1 MKIASLFGI
10 SFIFTIL
17 ILSTSLP
24 YQTIEAQKGGPDFIP
39 GQYIVVLEDGVSSQN
54 VIKKHGAAPDFV
66 YSHALNGFSAPL
78 SPAALAELKQ
88 DPRVKYVEQV
98 QKLSISV
105 QDIPTGI
112 DRIDAEPGTSTTS
125 YADKVTVA
133 IIDTG
138 IADHLDLNVVKK
150 VNCAKKGPFNQE
162 CKEGNANDANGHG
175 THVAGTVAA
184 RDNTEGVVGV
194 APGADL
200 WAMKVFKDNGDGWT
214 SYSIAA
220 LDYIIGQGGVD
231 VVNMSLT
238 SSTSQAVNDAVKRTY
253 DAGIVVVVA
262 AGNQLSDASTRS
274 PASAPE
280 AITVSAIADFDG
292 KGGGKA
298 DQTVNFSI
306 CTEDT
311 DDSFACF
318 SNFGSLIDIAAP
330 GVLILSTWNDGGYAT
345 ISGTSMAS
353 PHVAGAAAKLIADAR
368 NSIPSME
375 LTPQQVLNK
384 LVTEDSIKA
393 GETNYFTGDVDAFAE
408 PLLYVGDQTQT
419 TEPTFSI
426 SSDPE
431 ITIKSGSS
439 DSTTVTVSSVN
450 GFSDDVTLSTTTPTD
465 ITATLDPT
473 SVSILID
480 GSQQSS
486 LTIKVDSSIASGQYD
501 VEISGTNGIIT
512 QSTILTVNVQT
523 IPSAPQDLQAAPGDS
538 QVTLTWIAPNSVGG
552 SEITNYNVYRVSSS
566 QETPIA
572 TTLGD
577 DLTFTDSELNND
589 QEYRY
594 KVTSENNVGESD
606 FSIEVSATPSASST
620 PTFVTV
626 DSVTVT
632 GQGGKNA
639 DKHVVVTVV
648 LIDNLGNPISG
659 ASVTTE
665 LYRDG
670 VFLDDATGTT
680 SDSGTAVFS
689 LKNARSGTYVA
700 HVTNVVA
707 ELQWSDKSPVISD
720 PYIKK

>member
-1 MKIASLFGI
+1 MKISSLFGI

-112 DRIDAEPGTSTTS
+112 NRIDAEPGTSTTS

-194 APGADL
+194 APGANL

-280 AITVSAIADFDG
+280 AITVSAIADFNG
-292 KGGGKA
+292 RGGGGA

-368 NSIPSME
+368 NLNPPQELSTSDVLGGLLANSITQGDDYFSGDP
-375 LTPQQVLNK
+375 
-384 LVTEDSIKA
+384 DS
-393 GETNYFTGDVDAFAE
+393 YAE
-408 PLLYVGDQTQT
+408 PLLYVGNT
-419 TEPTFSI
+419 
-426 SSDPE
+426 
-431 ITIKSGSS
+431 SG
-439 DSTTVTVSSVN
+439 N
-450 GFSDDVTLSTTTPTD
+450 P
-465 ITATLDPT
+465 
-473 SVSILID
+473 SVSITNPNNGD
-480 GSQQSS
+480 
-486 LTIKVDSSIASGQYD
+486 TV
-501 VEISGTNGIIT
+501 SGTVIIT
-512 QSTILTVNVQT
+512 ADASDDNGVNKVEFFVDGTLLSSDTIS
-523 IPSAPQDLQAAPGDS
+523 PYSYSWD
-538 QVTLTWIAPNSVGG
+538 
-552 SEITNYNVYRVSSS
+552 
-566 QETPIA
+566 
-572 TTLGD
+572 
-577 DLTFTDSELNND
+577 
-589 QEYRY
+589 
-594 KVTSENNVGESD
+594 
-606 FSIEVSATPSASST
+606 TPSSDGTYSI
-620 PTFVTV
+620 
-626 DSVTVT
+626 SVTVT
-632 GQGGKNA
+632 DTDTNTASDSISVIVNNVDDPPTVSITNPKHLDTVSGTVIITADALDDNGVNKVEFFVDDISVGVDSDGNDGWSMSWDTTKVSDADYTLKATATDSANLPSSDSISVTVSNTSPTTATTVSVSSITYDGEGGKNK
-639 DKHVVVTVV
+639 DKHLLITIA
-648 LIDNLGNPISG
+648 LIDDLQNPVSG
-659 ASVTTE
+659 ASVTIE

-670 VFLDDATGTT
+670 GFVDSATGTT
-680 SDSGTAVFS
+680 GSTGNVSFS
-689 LKNARSGTYVA
+689 LKNAASGCYT
-700 HVTNVVA
+700 TDITSISSN
-707 ELQWSDKSPVISD
+707 LNWDGISPGNNFGLRVIC
-720 PYIKK
+720 